1 MSWSKNC
8 VTSEIKR
15 TPEITAD
22 DHVQSRSRI
31 EIRFQSHNTKLN
43 APIVTSSI
51 DNNIKIIENFKQEIK
66 RTIARDN
73 YRPETTT
80 QPKDN

>member
-8 VTSEIKR
+8 ITSEIKR
-15 TPEITAD
+15 IPEITAD
-22 DHVQSRSRI
+22 DHVQSRSTI
-31 EIRFQSHNTKLN
+31 DMRFQSHNTKLN

-51 DNNIKIIENFKQEIK
+51 DDNIKIIENFKKEIK
-66 RTIARDN
+66 RAIARDN
-73 YRPETTT
+73 YRPEMTT